1 MLAVLTI
8 ENLNPRIYI
17 AAELLDSKFE
27 KHLSMAHC
35 DEIILGNDCERQMIV
50 SASSGT
56 GLSNVLRELISTNDG
71 ILIEDIPN
79 EFIGKTYKEMK
90 QSCTDRKVL
99 IGFLE
104 NTGNFYERRKEA
116 LEEAQKTPD
125 MKKIVSNLQKV
136 KLLKSNHPFLTPPDD
151 YLISANSKAIF
162 VKGAPNGSYWWNN

>member
-71 ILIEDIPN
+71 ILIEDIP
-79 EFIGKTYKEMK
+79 
-90 QSCTDRKVL
+90 DRKSV
-99 IGFLE
+99 
-104 NTGNFYERRKEA
+104 
-116 LEEAQKTPD
+116 
-125 MKKIVSNLQKV
+125 V
-136 KLLKSNHPFLTPPDD
+136 
-151 YLISANSKAIF
+151 
-162 VKGAPNGSYWWNN
+162 